1 MPVYYRNLL
10 GSKYLSL
17 TQTKHGIFSILRSNN
32 TMKNTAKKERCKDCE
47 MMSEYFE
54 SRFIT
59 VDVVAYALGVSTKT
73 IERWQSREKDPLP
86 LDIRGGKGRPSLYHI
101 ARICEWGLRQAVRKA
116 GYTVYPLL

>member
-1 MPVYYRNLL
+1 
-10 GSKYLSL
+10 
-17 TQTKHGIFSILRSNN
+17 
-32 TMKNTAKKERCKDCE
+32 MKNTAKKERCKDCE

-54 SRFIT
+54 SHFIT
-59 VDVVAYALGVSTKT
+59 VDFVADMLGVSTKT

>member
-1 MPVYYRNLL
+1 
-10 GSKYLSL
+10 
-17 TQTKHGIFSILRSNN
+17 
-32 TMKNTAKKERCKDCE
+32 MKNTAKKERCKDCE

-101 ARICEWGLRQAVRKA
+101 ARIFEWSVRQKARKA
-116 GYTVYPLL
+116 GHAVFPLL

>member
-1 MPVYYRNLL
+1 
-10 GSKYLSL
+10 
-17 TQTKHGIFSILRSNN
+17 
-32 TMKNTAKKERCKDCE
+32 MKNTAKKERCKDCE

-54 SRFIT
+54 SCLIT

-101 ARICEWGLRQAVRKA
+101 ARIFEWFVRQKARKA
-116 GYTVYPLL
+116 GHAVYPFL